1 MNIRQ
6 YFYKPKKISIIVFL
20 IFLFI
25 LVLLNTWLNISLRT
39 MNASELNIEILDF
52 VVSIIPILS
61 AIVAVFC
68 SSYIN
73 LCRIQ
78 IYKILSEQS
87 ISRSIILKR
96 YRLLVV
102 LSILLDTCIGVVC
115 LYWFYSYSSNSI
127 NTDYLHSLAEYLH
140 PLEGM
145 VVLDNG
151 ENFVVEFYR
160 YLWILSC
167 LFALY
172 IAVWSLIIIVFKIR
186 IVSRTS
192 KIIFRNKQVG
202 FCYETS
208 TFFKQTGLPFSFLH
222 HENGSLG
229 EFEAYRQLKFYEDSD
244 SVFVFNREIPKKDGL
259 TTEID
264 LIMLHK
270 HGIVVIENKD
280 YTGTFYGKAS
290 DDMWTGIGYTG
301 ISYSFYNPIKQ
312 NEGHI
317 HALKEYLVANEVY
330 GVEEDIPIYSVIVF
344 TDLVSNRS
352 DDIIS
357 RIDLSGTQSHVCTS
371 QNLARTV
378 WNLLENTVPN
388 KVVDVQKVESFLL
401 PLPIRR
407 K

>member
-1 MNIRQ
+1 MNM
-6 YFYKPKKISIIVFL
+6 SNNV
-20 IFLFI
+20 
-25 LVLLNTWLNISLRT
+25 VLNTLNVPII
-39 MNASELNIEILDF
+39 NDF
-52 VVSIIPILS
+52 
-61 AIVAVFC
+61 
-68 SSYIN
+68 
-73 LCRIQ
+73 
-78 IYKILSEQS
+78 E
-87 ISRSIILKR
+87 
-96 YRLLVV
+96 
-102 LSILLDTCIGVVC
+102 
-115 LYWFYSYSSNSI
+115 
-127 NTDYLHSLAEYLH
+127 HLAEQ
-140 PLEGM
+140 
-145 VVLDNG
+145 
-151 ENFVVEFYR
+151 
-160 YLWILSC
+160 LS
-167 LFALY
+167 LTQELLY
-172 IAVWSLIIIVFKIR
+172 FLTYK
-186 IVSRTS
+186 
-192 KIIFRNKQVG
+192 KQY
-202 FCYETS
+202 CYTR
-208 TFFKQTGLPFSFLH
+208 K
-222 HENGSLG
+222 
-229 EFEAYRQLKFYEDSD
+229 
-244 SVFVFNREIPKKDGL
+244 EIPKKDGL